1 MQWGQNQAL
10 VSAAQWQ
17 EKRQRAQAEAQ
28 EALSEHQKALVYC
41 IGARALA
48 WIAQKGCGDSIHGGL
63 QKSPGCGP
71 GQAALGVRAWAEVG
85 PDGPRGPFK
94 PRPFWD
100 FKVKWACSILILPN
114 AMLLTWDHGSHTE
127 QFISDENSSV
137 TNSDFQQSPQVTHGN
152 GWGNC

>member
-85 PDGPRGPFK
+85 PDGPRGSCPLLPFCDSVSCK
-94 PRPFWD
+94 PETGTGSTGSMASYCCYRYLPA
-100 FKVKWACSILILPN
+100 KAILNLLVFILFN
-114 AMLLTWDHGSHTE
+114 TELVFLLPH
-127 QFISDENSSV
+127 
-137 TNSDFQQSPQVTHGN
+137 
-152 GWGNC
+152 